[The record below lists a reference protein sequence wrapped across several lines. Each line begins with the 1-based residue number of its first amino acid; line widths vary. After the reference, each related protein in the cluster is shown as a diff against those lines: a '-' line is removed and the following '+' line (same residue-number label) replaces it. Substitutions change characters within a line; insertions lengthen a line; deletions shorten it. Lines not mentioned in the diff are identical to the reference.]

1 MNGLGFAC
9 AVVAAILFG
18 VGGTFAQF
26 LFENRDI
33 NLQWLVSIRLLGGG
47 RILLAFPA
55 ARDGHGVLA
64 PMRDK
69 KDAIQLLVFGV
80 LGMLSVQYTY
90 FAAIKES
97 NTATA
102 TVMQYTAPAMIAVWM
117 AMRRRRWP
125 SGKEYA
131 AIALAMTGT
140 FFLVTHGN
148 FSALSITGIALFWG
162 IASAVA
168 AAFNS
173 IQPAGLLHKYS
184 AAYVTGWGMLIGG
197 LALSFV
203 HQPWNVTGQFDAI
216 TYSFIAFILL
226 FGSLAAFYLY
236 LKAIRLIGPQYTSLL
251 SCAEP
256 LSAAVLAVMWL
267 GVSFGAMDW
276 LGTLLILT
284 TIVLLAKKQTAE
296 TQSEK
301 VT

>member
-1 MNGLGFAC
+1 MNMFGFIC

-26 LFENRDI
+26 LFENRGI
-33 NLQWLVSIRLLGGG
+33 NLQWLVGMRLLGGG
-47 RILLAFPA
+47 TILLLFTA

-64 PMRDK
+64 PLRDR
-69 KDAIQLLVFGV
+69 KDAIQLLLFGV

-102 TVMQYTAPAMIAVWM
+102 TVLQYTAPAMIAVWM
-117 AMRRRRWP
+117 AMRSRRWP

-140 FFLVTHGN
+140 FFLVTHGD
-148 FSALSITGIALFWG
+148 FSTLSISSIALFWG
-162 IASAVA
+162 IASAAA
-168 AAFNS
+168 AAFNA

-184 AAYVTGWGMLIGG
+184 AAYITGWGMLIGG
-197 LALSFV
+197 IALSFI
-203 HQPWNVTGQFDAI
+203 HQPWNVEGQFDTT
-216 TYSFIAFILL
+216 TYLFIAFILL

-236 LKAIRLIGPQYTSLL
+236 LKAIRLIGAQYTSLL

-256 LSAAVLAVMWL
+256 LSAAVLAVWWL

-276 LGTLLILT
+276 LGTLLILI
-284 TIVLLAKKQTAE
+284 TIVLLAKKQTAD

>member
-1 MNGLGFAC
+1 MNTFGFFC
-9 AVVAAILFG
+9 AVIAAILFG

-26 LFENRDI
+26 LFENRGI
-33 NLQWLVSIRLLGGG
+33 NLQWLVGVRLLGGG
-47 RILLAFPA
+47 IILLAFAA

-64 PMRDK
+64 PLRDK
-69 KDAIQLLVFGV
+69 KDALQLLIFGV

-102 TVMQYTAPAMIAVWM
+102 TVMQYTAPAMIAAWM
-117 AMRRRRWP
+117 AMRAKRWP
-125 SGKEYA
+125 TGKEYL
-131 AIALAMTGT
+131 AIGLAMTGT

-184 AAYVTGWGMLIGG
+184 AAYITGWGMLIGG
-197 LALSFV
+197 IALSFV
-203 HQPWNVTGQFDAI
+203 RQPWDVEGVFDAT
-216 TYSFIAFILL
+216 TYLFIAFILL

-236 LKAIRLIGPQYTSLL
+236 LKAIRLIGPQFTSLL

-256 LSAAVLAVMWL
+256 LSAAVLAVLWL
-267 GVSFGAMDW
+267 GVTFGPMDW
-276 LGTLLILT
+276 LGTVLILT
-284 TIVLLAKKQTAE
+284 TIGLLAKKQTVD

>member
-1 MNGLGFAC
+1 MNGVGFIC

-47 RILLAFPA
+47 TILLAFAA

-64 PMRDK
+64 PFRNKSDT
-69 KDAIQLLVFGV
+69 IQLLLFGV

-102 TVMQYTAPAMIAVWM
+102 TVMQYTAPAMIAAWM
-117 AMRRRRWP
+117 AMRARRWP

-148 FSALSITGIALFWG
+148 FSALSISGIALFWG

-197 LALSFV
+197 VALSFV

-216 TYSFIAFILL
+216 TYLFIAFILL

-236 LKAIRLIGPQYTSLL
+236 LTAIRLIGPQYTSLL

-284 TIVLLAKKQTAE
+284 TIVLLAKKQTLA

>member
-1 MNGLGFAC
+1 MNTFGFFC
-9 AVVAAILFG
+9 AVIAAILFG

-26 LFENRDI
+26 LFENRGI
-33 NLQWLVSIRLLGGG
+33 NLQWLVGVRLLGGG
-47 RILLAFPA
+47 SILLALAA

-64 PMRDK
+64 PLRDR
-69 KDAIQLLVFGV
+69 KDAIQLLIFGV

-102 TVMQYTAPAMIAVWM
+102 TVMQYTAPAMIAAWV
-117 AMRRRRWP
+117 AMRAKRWP
-125 SGKEYA
+125 TGKEYL
-131 AIALAMTGT
+131 AIGLAMTGT

-148 FSALSITGIALFWG
+148 FSALSITGLALFWG

-184 AAYVTGWGMLIGG
+184 AAYITGWGMLIGG
-197 LALSFV
+197 IALSFV
-203 HQPWNVTGQFDAI
+203 RQPWDVEGVFDAT
-216 TYSFIAFILL
+216 TYLFIAFILL

-256 LSAAVLAVMWL
+256 LSAAVLAVWWL
-267 GVSFGAMDW
+267 GVSFGPMDW
-276 LGTLLILT
+276 LGTVLILM
-284 TIVLLAKKQTAE
+284 TIGLLAKKQTID

>member
-1 MNGLGFAC
+1 
-9 AVVAAILFG
+9 
-18 VGGTFAQF
+18 
-26 LFENRDI
+26 
-33 NLQWLVSIRLLGGG
+33 
-47 RILLAFPA
+47 
-55 ARDGHGVLA
+55 
-64 PMRDK
+64 
-69 KDAIQLLVFGV
+69 
-80 LGMLSVQYTY
+80 
-90 FAAIKES
+90 
-97 NTATA
+97 
-102 TVMQYTAPAMIAVWM
+102 MQYTAPAMIAVWM
-117 AMRRRRWP
+117 AMRTRRWP

-131 AIALAMTGT
+131 AIALALTGT
-140 FFLVTHGN
+140 FFLVTHGD

-197 LALSFV
+197 VALCFV
-203 HQPWNVTGQFDAI
+203 HQPWNVEGIFDAT
-216 TYSFIAFILL
+216 TYLFIAFILL

-256 LSAAVLAVMWL
+256 LSAAVLAVLWL
-267 GVSFGAMDW
+267 GVSFGPMDW
-276 LGTLLILT
+276 LGTALILT
-284 TIVLLAKKQTAE
+284 TIVLLAKKQTAD

>member
-1 MNGLGFAC
+1 MNMFGFVC
-9 AVVAAILFG
+9 AVTAAILFG

-33 NLQWLVSIRLLGGG
+33 NLQWLVSMRLLGGG
-47 RILLAFPA
+47 SILLLFAA

-64 PMRDK
+64 PFRNRSDT
-69 KDAIQLLVFGV
+69 IQLLLFGI

-102 TVMQYTAPAMIAVWM
+102 TVLQYTAPAMIAAWM
-117 AMRRRRWP
+117 TLRAKRWP
-125 SGKEYA
+125 TAKEYI

-140 FFLVTHGN
+140 FFLVTHGD
-148 FSALSITGIALFWG
+148 FSTLSISAIALFWG

-197 LALSFV
+197 IALSFV
-203 HQPWNVTGQFDAI
+203 HQPWNVSGQWDAI
-216 TYSFIAFILL
+216 TYLFVAFILL

-256 LSAAVLAVMWL
+256 LSAAVLAVAWL

-276 LGTLLILT
+276 LGTVLILT
-284 TIVLLAKKQTAE
+284 TIALLAKKQTKV